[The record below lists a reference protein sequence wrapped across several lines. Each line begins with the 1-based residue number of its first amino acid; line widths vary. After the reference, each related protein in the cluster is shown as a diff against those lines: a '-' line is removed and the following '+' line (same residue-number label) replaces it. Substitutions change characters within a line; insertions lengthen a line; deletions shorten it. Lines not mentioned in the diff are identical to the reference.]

1 MPICNDRFPQEAFNL
16 VHGILS
22 SRAAAS
28 TFGLQGLTAADPR
41 TLSVAIPHRVELLDL
56 RDVRR
61 GAIRKS
67 RRATA
72 REKKRGEC
80 WRFLVLQQSAGG
92 SDDVGAEPLTPVEA
106 IAAATAVRERPRKFC
121 GAEPFRFGG
130 LNQGPFVAETERAIR
145 RAEAL
150 PEVSKGQFQAVLLAV
165 PALYVTA
172 LWLQD
177 LASRDAG
184 DHSGEADLLLPMAN
198 SNPALELA
206 GPVSPAAFFE
216 ALRRVP

>member
-1 MPICNDRFPQEAFNL
+1 MPISDCYPKEAFDL

-22 SRAAAS
+22 SRASAS
-28 TFGLQGLTAADPR
+28 TFGLPRLAAADPR
-41 TLSVAIPHRVELLDL
+41 TLSLAMPHRVELLDL

-61 GAIRKS
+61 GAIRRS

-72 REKKRGEC
+72 REKQRGEC
-80 WRFLVLQQSAGG
+80 WRFLVLQESEGG
-92 SDDVGAEPLTPVEA
+92 DDVGAKRPATVEA
-106 IAAATAVRERPRKFC
+106 IAAATAVKEKPRKFHE
-121 GAEPFRFGG
+121 AKFRFGG

-145 RAEAL
+145 QAEAL
-150 PEVSKGQFQAVLLAV
+150 PEVSKGKFQAVLLTV

-177 LASRDAG
+177 LPSRAASD
-184 DHSGEADLLLPMAN
+184 DSGEADLLLPMPN

-206 GPVSPAAFFE
+206 GPMPAAAFLK
-216 ALRRVP
+216 ALRRLP

>member
-1 MPICNDRFPQEAFNL
+1 MPISHDRYPKDAFNL

-22 SRAAAS
+22 SRASAS

-41 TLSVAIPHRVELLDL
+41 TLSVAMPHRVELLDL

-61 GAIRKS
+61 GAIRRS

-80 WRFLVLQQSAGG
+80 WRFLILQERAGG
-92 SDDVGAEPLTPVEA
+92 SDDVGAEPPTTVEA
-106 IAAATAVRERPRKFC
+106 IAAATAVRDRPRKFRE
-121 GAEPFRFGG
+121 AEPFRFGG

-150 PEVSKGQFQAVLLAV
+150 PEVTKGAFEAVLLVV
-165 PALYVTA
+165 PALYVTT

-177 LASRDAG
+177 LPSREAG
-184 DHSGEADLLLPMAN
+184 DDSGEADLLLPMPN
-198 SNPALELA
+198 SNPALKLA
-206 GPVSPAAFFE
+206 GPLPAAAFLK
-216 ALRRVP
+216 ALRGLP